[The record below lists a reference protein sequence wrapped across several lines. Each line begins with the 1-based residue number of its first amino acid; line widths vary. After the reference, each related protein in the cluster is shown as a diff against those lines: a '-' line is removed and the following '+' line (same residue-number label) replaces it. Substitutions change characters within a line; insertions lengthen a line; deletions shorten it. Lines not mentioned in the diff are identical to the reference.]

1 MLRIHHPVF
10 GRYYRISWNGIYHI
24 PYRYIMIITEYN
36 ILWNIVTIYIL
47 WNIKYIY
54 IFIYFPLFGVPTLAH
69 KHIMDQRSGVAFG
82 VPRLTRLLRLRK
94 GDKTLDNSSRG
105 CWFHTCCQGISWDA
119 ICSYLFIF
127 AKQHS
132 LEFMILHVWYV
143 FFWRILKL
151 RTLQPLL
158 CTDSMLSTCETGF
171 RGDVLAGGKLGLEP
185 ILAAARIAG
194 MGQQSWLLTHWYNIY
209 IYMCILYYI
218 ILNYIILY
226 YIYIHIY
233 IHICTYLSYPIPSH
247 PIPSDP
253 IRSVYLSIYL
263 FAIWLVI
270 SPKLWWLTVR
280 NAHFAGTPCAGEMR
294 ISRLGAKPRLGKLS
308 CIITPMILQESQ
320 NCFGKFWLNHWT
332 PQYLAEQQWFLGHI
346 FPTRSSRGK
355 CKRCWVR
362 LRSCPLPCAMP
373 VLVVPQS

>member
-132 LEFMILHVWYV
+132 LEFMIYYMYDMY
-143 FFWRILKL
+143 FFDAYWSCGR
-151 RTLQPLL
+151 
-158 CTDSMLSTCETGF
+158 CSHCF
-171 RGDVLAGGKLGLEP
+171 VLIQCYLPVKP
-185 ILAAARIAG
+185 VSAG
-194 MGQQSWLLTHWYNIY
+194 MCWLGASWGWNQSWLLPGLPVWV
-209 IYMCILYYI
+209 
-218 ILNYIILY
+218 
-226 YIYIHIY
+226 
-233 IHICTYLSYPIPSH
+233 S
-247 PIPSDP
+247 
-253 IRSVYLSIYL
+253 
-263 FAIWLVI
+263 
-270 SPKLWWLTVR
+270 
-280 NAHFAGTPCAGEMR
+280 
-294 ISRLGAKPRLGKLS
+294 
-308 CIITPMILQESQ
+308 
-320 NCFGKFWLNHWT
+320 NHG
-332 PQYLAEQQWFLGHI
+332 Y
-346 FPTRSSRGK
+346 
-355 CKRCWVR
+355 
-362 LRSCPLPCAMP
+362 
-373 VLVVPQS
+373 